1 MTDGS
6 AKSGERVTPAGA
18 PRRDLAVAAVLVVLG
33 IAVIGWDSRCEPGVQ
48 TDPLGPGAF
57 PLALGAAI
65 AVCGLLLGATALLGD
80 RWTAVGRDVRRV
92 RATTTPA
99 REEPELR
106 PGGSSV
112 PSSRPR
118 PTWSPSSASGYL
130 LATAAATWWRSCSCT
145 GRPGARVLTAPVLV
159 TVALYAAF
167 RFGLLIPV
175 PDGILE
181 PWLPW

>member
-6 AKSGERVTPAGA
+6 IKSVEQGAPAGA
-18 PRRDLAVAAVLVVLG
+18 TRRDAAVGAVLVVLG
-33 IAVIGWDSRCEPGVQ
+33 IGVIVLGFQVPPGVQ

-57 PLALGAAI
+57 PIALGAAI

-80 RWTAVGRDVRRV
+80 RWSRSAPVFVESGADGDEGGRLSPGRLGGAIAATAVYLFAFER
-92 RATTTPA
+92 
-99 REEPELR
+99 L
-106 PGGSSV
+106 
-112 PSSRPR
+112 
-118 PTWSPSSASGYL
+118 GYL
-130 LATAAATWWRSCSCT
+130 LATPLYAVVIMVLQPDAR
-145 GRPGARVLTAPVLV
+145 GRAVLTAPVLV

-181 PWLPW
+181 SWLPW